1 MFPLRGWQVG
11 FAPFEPPARFSA
23 SDPKS
28 AVPAERQ
35 MALKD
40 EKREVVLKVR
50 ATATERERW
59 QAVADAKGV
68 TLSDL
73 VRLSLDGQ
81 KARRRA
87 PPPSVAPELLRALA
101 GIGNNLNQ
109 LSRAVNRKGRG
120 HITAMAIISRLVEID
135 RELAAL
141 RLDHERRA
149 DAD

>member
-1 MFPLRGWQVG
+1 MRPLRGWQG
-11 FAPFEPPARFSA
+11 SYAPFEPPDRCDATGQ
-23 SDPKS
+23 KS

-35 MALKD
+35 RALKD

-50 ATATERERW
+50 ATASERERW
-59 QAVADAKGV
+59 QAIADTKGV

-81 KARRRA
+81 KARRRS
-87 PPPSVAPELLRALA
+87 PPPAIAPELLRSLA

-109 LSRAVNRKGRG
+109 LARAVNRKGRG
-120 HITAMAIISRLVEID
+120 HITAMAIIARLIEID

-141 RLDHERRA
+141 RLDHERKA